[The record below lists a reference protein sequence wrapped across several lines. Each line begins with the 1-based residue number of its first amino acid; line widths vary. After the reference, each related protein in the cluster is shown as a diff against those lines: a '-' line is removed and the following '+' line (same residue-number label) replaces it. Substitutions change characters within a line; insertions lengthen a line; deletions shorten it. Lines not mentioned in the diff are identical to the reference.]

1 MNIARTLTF
10 VSAAIAAALVTSC
23 SAHQDGSRRP
33 FADVKEEMQKVA
45 AECNGGDSKSCGKLA
60 DIAKND
66 KDEYVRGMAV
76 DSVTNQ
82 RVLADVAK
90 NDKVWNVSQA
100 AWNRMTDQSLL
111 AEIAKN
117 DENWKVREEA
127 VKRITDQSVL
137 ADVAKND
144 KEKQVSRAAV
154 KRTTDPN
161 VLADVAKNHENWL
174 GREEAVKRNTDQ
186 SVLADIVRNDKN
198 KGVREEAV
206 KRITDQSVLAD
217 IVRNDKELGGVRGG
231 GEEHCWAPC
240 WSTVSISSWPSSV
253 MMPASSISCATLCAG
268 SALSACW
275 PSWSA
280 STIRNARLSTKCAPW
295 SGNCIG
301 T

>member
-137 ADVAKND
+137 AD
-144 KEKQVSRAAV
+144 
-154 KRTTDPN
+154 
-161 VLADVAKNHENWL
+161 
-174 GREEAVKRNTDQ
+174 
-186 SVLADIVRNDKN
+186 
-198 KGVREEAV
+198 
-206 KRITDQSVLAD
+206 